1 MITNFEK
8 YVEEIKEEIEDYN
21 FFCVVASIKD
31 KNNLCN
37 DDCSACRMSCLDWL
51 KEEYKEP
58 IKLTKWEYDLILN
71 CAKIYRYNDKDI
83 LENSLIIIDMKRKG
97 YFKGLND
104 LNITLEEIKNNHI
117 IVEDN
122 YDFDKKHKQGD
133 KICQNL

>member
-104 LNITLEEIKNNHI
+104 LNITLEEIKNNYI

-133 KICQNL
+133 KICQSL

>member
-21 FFCVVASIKD
+21 FFCIVASIKD
-31 KNNLCN
+31 KNCLCN
-37 DDCSACRMSCLDWL
+37 NDCSACRMSCLDWL

-58 IKLTKWEYDLILN
+58 FKLKKWEYDLILN
-71 CAKIYRYNDKDI
+71 SAKIYRYNDKDI

-97 YFKGLND
+97 YFKGIND

-122 YDFDKKHKQGD
+122 YDFDKKHK
-133 KICQNL
+133 